1 MGWQD
6 LLQTGDET
14 LVSPWVEGRVLRHEE
29 RAWAIEGRLP
39 REPGWFTF
47 RLSGRKA
54 WCEGPVEATPETLRH
69 RVRGYLVGDR
79 VVLDDVRVD
88 PQPATIYRFAESVHL
103 LDLGLDRFVRI
114 AAGRTHED
122 GPLVFAGLE
131 MPLGPEEDVLKAY
144 LDQTP
149 TVDAVKGVTPALDA
163 AFRMETW
170 QRIEAERRRA
180 KLERQRRE
188 EEERR
193 QREERRQELIIQLGD
208 GAGRRKMALEDFGAA
223 ARAALAVGGA
233 TYLDHRRSARR
244 GEMVVRYRHHNRR
257 FECVCDEK
265 TLRIIDAGI
274 CLTDHDTGERGDNYF
289 TLESL
294 PVVIDE
300 ADREGKLVVFR
311 RVDE

>member
-144 LDQTP
+144 LDQNEQRL
-149 TVDAVKGVTPALDA
+149 GVSRVPVRRPGAQGHLRD
-163 AFRMETW
+163 
-170 QRIEAERRRA
+170 RRA
-180 KLERQRRE
+180 HRHRHRDARGAYTDLFMA
-188 EEERR
+188 
-193 QREERRQELIIQLGD
+193 GD
-208 GAGRRKMALEDFGAA
+208 SAG
-223 ARAALAVGGA
+223 
-233 TYLDHRRSARR
+233 H
-244 GEMVVRYRHHNRR
+244 
-257 FECVCDEK
+257 
-265 TLRIIDAGI
+265 
-274 CLTDHDTGERGDNYF
+274 
-289 TLESL
+289 
-294 PVVIDE
+294 
-300 ADREGKLVVFR
+300 
-311 RVDE
+311 